1 MSIDRTHQSQPAAAP
16 AKARI
21 AVIGAGIGG
30 LTAAAL
36 LARRGYRVLV
46 LEQAIV
52 PGGCA
57 STFKRKGFTFDV
69 GATQVA
75 GLEPG
80 GIHHRIFSELNIE
93 IPAAVPCDPA
103 CAVFLPGETAPIN
116 VWRDP
121 QKWQQERQKQFPGS
135 EPFWQLLSTLFK
147 ASWKFQGRDPVLP
160 PRNVWDLWQLTK
172 AVRPDT
178 LITLPFTFMTVGDAL
193 RLCGL
198 GDNLRL
204 RTFLDLQL
212 KLYSQVDAEET
223 ALLYAATALGVS
235 QEPQG
240 LYHLQGSM
248 QVLSDRL
255 VESIERDG
263 GKIFL
268 RHTVESIVTENGKA
282 TAVVIRSQK
291 TGEIRTEIAE
301 HIVANVTAQNLVQ
314 LLSDREFDRVQSIK
328 KELVGAGS
336 PKSPRQIEELLN
348 SPQPEIIDGR
358 SNAILTD
365 NSTANYTTKKDDLA
379 KIDRVPERMTG
390 YKYRVDKLPP
400 ASGAFVIYLGVKASA
415 IPENCPPHL
424 QFLYDYEGEIG
435 ENNSL
440 FVSVS
445 HPGDGRAPEGMVTII
460 ASSFTDTRKW
470 WNCDDYEGLKH
481 KYSVGAI
488 DRLSEYFD
496 LRPENIVHQEA
507 ATPRTFARFTA
518 RDKGIV
524 GGIGQRI
531 PTFGPFGFANR
542 TPIKNLWLV
551 GDSTHPGEGTAGVS
565 YSALTVVRQII
576 RDMGL

>member
-1 MSIDRTHQSQPAAAP
+1 MTGDRTPFGKSSPTDT
-16 AKARI
+16 KGRVT
-21 AVIGAGIGG
+21 VIGGGIGG

-36 LARRGYRVLV
+36 LARRGYKVLV

-80 GIHHRIFSELNIE
+80 GIHHRIFSELDIE
-93 IPAAVPCDPA
+93 LPAATPCDPA
-103 CAVFLPGETAPIN
+103 CAVFLPGETAPIS

-121 QKWQQERQKQFPGS
+121 QKWQEERQRQFPGS
-135 EPFWQLLSTLFK
+135 EPFWQLLSALFQ

-160 PRNVWDLWQLTK
+160 PRNFWDFWQLIQ

-204 RTFLDLQL
+204 KTFLDLQL
-212 KLYSQVDAEET
+212 KLYSQVDTEET

-255 VESIERDG
+255 VEAIERDG
-263 GKIFL
+263 GKVLL
-268 RHTVESIVTENGKA
+268 RHTVESIVTANGKA
-282 TAVVIRSQK
+282 IGTVIRNQK
-291 TGEIRTEIAE
+291 TGEVWTETADR
-301 HIVANVTAQNLVQ
+301 IVANVTAQNLVK
-314 LLSDREFDRVQSIK
+314 LLSSEPM
-328 KELVGAGS
+328 VG
-336 PKSPRQIEELLN
+336 N
-348 SPQPEIIDGR
+348 
-358 SNAILTD
+358 LTD
-365 NSTANYTTKKDDLA
+365 NLTDNFSVKSENLETTNKLPNQMA
-379 KIDRVPERMTG
+379 G

-400 ASGAFVIYLGVKASA
+400 ASGAFVIYLGVHESA

-445 HPGDGRAPEGMVTII
+445 HPGDGRAPKGMATII
-460 ASSFTDTRKW
+460 ASSFTDTRMW
-470 WNCDDYEGLKH
+470 WNSVDYEGLKQ
-481 KYSVGAI
+481 KYTVGAI
-488 DRLSEYFD
+488 ARLSEYFN
-496 LRPENIVHQEA
+496 LTPESIVHQEA
-507 ATPRTFARFTA
+507 ATPRTFARYTA
-518 RDKGIV
+518 RDRGVV

-565 YSALTVVRQII
+565 YSALTVVRQMEAASKI
-576 RDMGL
+576 

>member
-1 MSIDRTHQSQPAAAP
+1 LQNMSILLRNITINKFMTGDRTPFGKSSPTNT
-16 AKARI
+16 KGRVT
-21 AVIGAGIGG
+21 VIGGGIGG

-36 LARRGYRVLV
+36 LARRGYKVLV

-80 GIHHRIFSELNIE
+80 GIHHRIFSELDIE
-93 IPAAVPCDPA
+93 LPAATPCDPA
-103 CAVFLPGETAPIN
+103 CAVFLPGETAPIS

-121 QKWQQERQKQFPGS
+121 QKWQEERQRQFPGS
-135 EPFWQLLSTLFK
+135 EPFWQLLSAFFK

-160 PRNVWDLWQLTK
+160 PRNLWDFWQLIQ

-204 RTFLDLQL
+204 KTFLDLQL
-212 KLYSQVDAEET
+212 KLYSQVDTEET

-240 LYHLQGSM
+240 LYHLEGSM

-255 VESIERDG
+255 VEAIERDG
-263 GKIFL
+263 GKVLL
-268 RHTVESIVTENGKA
+268 RHTVESIVTANGKA
-282 TAVVIRSQK
+282 IGTVIRNQK
-291 TGEIRTEIAE
+291 TGEVWTEATDR
-301 HIVANVTAQNLVQ
+301 IVANVTAQNLVK
-314 LLSDREFDRVQSIK
+314 LLSSEPIV
-328 KELVGAGS
+328 A
-336 PKSPRQIEELLN
+336 N
-348 SPQPEIIDGR
+348 
-358 SNAILTD
+358 LTD
-365 NSTANYTTKKDDLA
+365 NLSVKSETSETTNKLPNQMA
-379 KIDRVPERMTG
+379 G

-400 ASGAFVIYLGVKASA
+400 PSGAFVIYLGVHESA
-415 IPENCPPHL
+415 IPVNCPPHL
-424 QFLYDYEGEIG
+424 QFLYDYDGEIG

-445 HPGDGRAPEGMVTII
+445 HPGDGRAPKGMATII
-460 ASSFTDTRKW
+460 ASSFTDTRMW
-470 WNCDDYEGLKH
+470 WNSVDYEGLKQ
-481 KYSVGAI
+481 KYTVGAI
-488 DRLSEYFD
+488 ARLSEYFN
-496 LRPENIVHQEA
+496 LTPESIVHQES
-507 ATPRTFARFTA
+507 ATPRTFARYTA
-518 RDKGIV
+518 RDKGVV

-565 YSALTVVRQII
+565 YSALTVVRQMEAASKI
-576 RDMGL
+576 